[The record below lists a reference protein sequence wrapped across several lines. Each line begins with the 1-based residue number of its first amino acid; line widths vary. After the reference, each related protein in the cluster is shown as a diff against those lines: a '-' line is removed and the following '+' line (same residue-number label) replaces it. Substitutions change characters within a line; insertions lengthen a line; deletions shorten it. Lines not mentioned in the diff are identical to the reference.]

1 MKTPAPHISADPP
14 ENDAPSD
21 EGRVRLLTASFTRL
35 RVGVLAMP
43 FIGLLFAL
51 LFAWQGG
58 NPAGLL
64 AWSALYLPALW
75 GVRRLHRRYLQD
87 QAERTAAD
95 VLATWQRRL
104 QKVAL
109 CHGLALASTVALTID
124 GATYD
129 FMLLL
134 HVTLMGIAAINAVQM
149 TANLPMY
156 RAQYLGMASGLALM
170 PWAFP
175 DHWYFALP
183 MAVVMNI
190 VIYQSS
196 LSVQRFFVRQVVLEE
211 RSRDLADRYRVAS
224 SAALDALAEKNHFL
238 GAAAHD
244 LRQPV
249 HAMALLAEAIAL
261 HGQHDAR
268 LATLLQQWRQSMR
281 SVNHMFNTLL
291 DLSRIESGT
300 MQARPSPVSVAQLL
314 DEVGLQFGEDARA
327 RGLALRLRP
336 APPDALLWAD
346 PALVR
351 QALFNLVHNALRY
364 TPHGGV
370 LVAARRRGGQWC
382 LGVWDTGTGVGEQE
396 QTRIF
401 EAFYRGEA
409 AHANVPGGHG
419 LGLAVVARCV
429 ALMGARQGMRSR
441 AGRGSC
447 FWIAL
452 PSAPPGENHPLA
464 IPAVPNG
471 AGRPS
476 PGLFGQCLVVDDEP
490 QVLQA
495 WTALLDGWGLDVRT
509 ATSLQQACGQ
519 LAAGFVPDVVFCD
532 EHLGQGES
540 GFAVLQALLERCPG
554 ARGAMVSGEMD
565 KPSLR
570 EAQDEGYL
578 VLHKPVDPQTLHDL
592 LSRWLE
598 RHHKPLQRLPGT
610 P

>member
-1 MKTPAPHISADPP
+1 MTLPVSDLASDPLANDTPSAAGQLRLLEASFARLRLGMSAMPLTGLIFGVLMNAQDGPGARMFWWGGAYVLALLLVWWGHQRYRQQRTHEPP
-14 ENDAPSD
+14 EVMQRIWQ
-21 EGRVRLLTASFTRL
+21 GRVC
-35 RVGVLAMP
+35 
-43 FIGLLFAL
+43 
-51 LFAWQGG
+51 W
-58 NPAGLL
+58 
-64 AWSALYLPALW
+64 
-75 GVRRLHRRYLQD
+75 
-87 QAERTAAD
+87 
-95 VLATWQRRL
+95 
-104 QKVAL
+104 
-109 CHGLALASTVALTID
+109 LALAHGLGMSLSVALSLD
-124 GATYD
+124 HAHYEY
-129 FMLLL
+129 MLML
-134 HVTLMGIAAINAVQM
+134 HVALLGILTANAAQM
-149 TANLPMY
+149 TAVLRVYQMF
-156 RAQYLGMASGLALM
+156 MAGAVSGLVVG
-170 PWAFP
+170 PFAFP
-175 DHWYFALP
+175 TIWPFLFP
-183 MAVVMNI
+183 MTLIMSF
-190 VIYQSS
+190 VIYRSGVKAHGF
-196 LSVQRFFVRQVVLEE
+196 LVRQVLLEE
-211 RSRDLADRYRVAS
+211 RSRDLAERYRAAS
-224 SAALDALAEKNHFL
+224 SAALDALAEKNLFL

-300 MQARPSPVSVAQLL
+300 MQARPSPVPVAQLL
-314 DEVGLQFGEDARA
+314 DEVSLQFGEDARA

-364 TPHGGV
+364 TTHGGV

-540 GFAVLQALLERCPG
+540 GFAVLRALLERCPG

-578 VLHKPVDPQTLHDL
+578 VLHKPVDPYTLQDL
-592 LSRWLE
+592 LSRWLKSDKN
-598 RHHKPLQRLPGT
+598 RF
-610 P
+610 

>member
-1 MKTPAPHISADPP
+1 MTTPVSDTASDPP
-14 ENDAPSD
+14 EKETPSD

-43 FIGLLFAL
+43 FIGMLFAL

-64 AWSALYLPALW
+64 AWSALYVPALW
-75 GVRRLHRRYLQD
+75 GVRRLHQRYLQD

-109 CHGLALASTVALTID
+109 CHGLALASTVALTMD

-156 RAQYLGMASGLALM
+156 RAQYVGMACGLVLM

-196 LSVQRFFVRQVVLEE
+196 LNVQRFFVRQMVLEE
-211 RSRDLADRYRVAS
+211 RSRDLADRYRAAS
-224 SAALDALAEKNHFL
+224 SAALEALAEKNHFL

-268 LATLLQQWRQSMR
+268 LAPLLQQWRLSMR

-300 MQARPSPVSVAQLL
+300 MKARPAAVSIAQLL

-327 RGLALRLRP
+327 RGLALRLRR
-336 APPDALLWAD
+336 AQPDALLWAD

-364 TPHGGV
+364 TAHGGV
-370 LVAARRRGGQWC
+370 LVAARRRGGLWC

-401 EAFYRGEA
+401 EAFYRGET
-409 AHANVPGGHG
+409 AHADAPGGHG

-441 AGRGSC
+441 SGRGSC
-447 FWIAL
+447 FWIAVPAAL
-452 PSAPPGENHPLA
+452 PADIVPRVVPMAPDR
-464 IPAVPNG
+464 
-471 AGRPS
+471 AGTPS
-476 PGLFGQCLVVDDEP
+476 PGLRGRCLVVDDEP

-495 WTALLDGWGLDVRT
+495 WMALLDGWGLHVRT
-509 ATSLQQACGQ
+509 ASGLQQAWEH
-519 LAAGFVPDVVFCD
+519 LDAGFVPDVVLCD
-532 EHLGQGES
+532 EHLGQGSS
-540 GFAVLQALLERCPG
+540 GFTALRALLERCPG
-554 ARGAMVSGEMD
+554 ARGAMVSGEID
-565 KPSLR
+565 TPSLR
-570 EAQDEGYL
+570 EAQDDGYL
-578 VLHKPVDPQTLHDL
+578 VLYKPVDPQTLQDL
-592 LSRWLE
+592 LIRWLE
-598 RHHKPLQRLPGT
+598 MDKNGL
-610 P
+610 